1 MGRMLHDGAF
11 DMRATPSSCFAVWAF
26 GVFTGYILMML
37 SSKGGQHEEAFS
49 QRLIEELETKYAKR
63 CRDKVS
69 VKTDTAPATA
79 LHRIVELEALVSQ
92 KNKELYES
100 KAKVTSLGAEL
111 AKYRLAAAS
120 GDDAARVRIAD
131 LESRLTEASQKPNP
145 AKSFSEWRLSVKT
158 EWGQWKQWLEAAP
171 TKFKEDYAFRLNTNS
186 TLKPFIQK
194 ELIRAMDEGQS
205 HFTLLDVGAG
215 PLTNVGFVMPE
226 PPGATLEVIA
236 VDRLAKLFDH
246 IMPQTN
252 TLPVKRTQQVLAE
265 ELTKAFPNNMF
276 DLVFS
281 NSALD
286 RMRDPLAALRE
297 MLAVVKP
304 GHIVYAGVTTNLAER
319 ERTDLWNF
327 NVQDGRLVLW
337 RKGVKV
343 DVENELQAFVHSVET
358 NIASTDAGVESTWMS
373 IRLRR
378 AGVF

>member
-1 MGRMLHDGAF
+1 MGRTLHDGAF

-26 GVFTGYILMML
+26 GVLTGYILMML

-49 QRLIEELETKYAKR
+49 QRLVEELETKYAKR

-79 LHRIVELEALVSQ
+79 LSRIVELEALVSE
-92 KNKELYES
+92 KNKELYET
-100 KAKVTSLGAEL
+100 KAKVTSLGAKL
-111 AKYRLAAAS
+111 GKYRLAALS
-120 GDDAARVRIAD
+120 GDDAARVRIVD
-131 LESRLTEASQKPNP
+131 LESQLTEASQKPNP

-158 EWGQWKQWLEAAP
+158 EWGQWKQWFEEAP
-171 TKFKEDYAFRLNTNS
+171 TKFKEDYAFRLNPNS

-194 ELIRAMDEGQS
+194 ELIRAMDDGQL

-246 IMPQTN
+246 IMLPS

-265 ELTKAFPNNMF
+265 ELTKAFPHNMF

-286 RMRDPLAALRE
+286 RMHDPLAALKE

-319 ERTDLWNF
+319 ERNDRLWNF
-327 NVQDGRLVLW
+327 NLQDGRLVLW
-337 RKGVKV
+337 KKVTKV